1 MKLQGRCSEIFLA
14 FKIRKNRKGK
24 NILMN
29 KQLMLTELLVFSLDK
44 KEIRQGINITIA
56 VSNTAMLLVL
66 LFLG

>member
-14 FKIRKNRKGK
+14 FKIRKSRKGK

-29 KQLMLTELLVFSLDK
+29 KQLTLTELLVFSLDK

>member
-14 FKIRKNRKGK
+14 FKIRKKRKGQ

-29 KQLMLTELLVFSLDK
+29 KQLMLTKRLVFSLDK

-56 VSNTAMLLVL
+56 VSNKAMLLVL